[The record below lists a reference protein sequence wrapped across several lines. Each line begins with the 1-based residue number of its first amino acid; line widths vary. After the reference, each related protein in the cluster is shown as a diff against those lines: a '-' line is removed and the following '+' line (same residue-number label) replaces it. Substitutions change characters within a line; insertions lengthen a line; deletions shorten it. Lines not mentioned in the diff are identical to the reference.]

1 MAEKSF
7 DTLLRQ
13 ALLEANWRE
22 YQFLWEDPEDPDLS
36 PRYLR
41 WRARLMADPFAWM
54 KKQLRPLW
62 AKALR
67 AVACL
72 LLASALTLGSL
83 MAVSPTV
90 RAAVLNWLRE
100 ISRDQV
106 TYTSTDAQDH
116 DEPPT
121 WYPTWLPDGWS
132 LEEAEGRT
140 SRADYRFAGGEG
152 RMTFWCGYPDGGS
165 FGFSSGEE
173 MTQSGRQVTVQGY
186 PADLYEKGGQMY
198 LIWENEDGILF
209 WFSATN
215 VSEEDLLKTAE
226 SVEPVEGELPE
237 YRMTWAPEGYTEFDR
252 SVLPAAVQETWM
264 GPDTSL
270 TLLYSAEPLKVPDGT
285 WETLSVNGVKAQYW
299 AAEPRESG
307 SDTLVNGQESDGSSV
322 EVGGITI
329 TTGTIV
335 GPNSAR
341 VNTLAW
347 TDPDTGL
354 FFRLHG
360 TVDRDTL
367 IRMAESIAAAET
379 PSSALAAGETA
390 GD

>member
-1 MAEKSF
+1 MDEKSF
-7 DTLLRQ
+7 DALLHQ

-22 YQFLWEDPEDPDLS
+22 WQPLWETAAEPVFS
-36 PRYLR
+36 PAYRR
-41 WRARLMADPFAWM
+41 WRTRLLADPFGWV

-62 AKALR
+62 AKVLR
-67 AVACL
+67 TAACL
-72 LLASALTLGSL
+72 VLASAVALGAL
-83 MAVSPTV
+83 MTVSPTV

-100 ISRDQV
+100 ISGDEV

-116 DEPPT
+116 DEPPA
-121 WYPTWLPDGWS
+121 WYPTWLPEGWS
-132 LEEAEGRT
+132 LEGAEGRS

-165 FGFSSGEE
+165 FSFFSGEE
-173 MTQSGRQVTVQGY
+173 MAQSGRQVTVQDY
-186 PADLYEKGGQMY
+186 PADLYEEGGQIY
-198 LIWENEDGILF
+198 LIWEDADGILF

-237 YRMTWAPEGYTEFDR
+237 YRITWAPEGYAEFER
-252 SVLPAAVQETWM
+252 SVLPAAVQETWR

-270 TLLYSAEPLKVPDGT
+270 TLLYSTEPVKVPDSM
-285 WETLSVNGVKAQYW
+285 WETVSVNGVTAQYW
-299 AAEPRESG
+299 ASETPRKSG
-307 SDTLVNGQESDGSSV
+307 SGILVNGQESDGSSI
-322 EVGGITI
+322 EVGDVTITI
-329 TTGTIV
+329 GTIA
-335 GPNSAR
+335 GPNSAG

-360 TVDRDTL
+360 TVDQDTL
-367 IRMAESIAAAET
+367 IRVAGSIAAAGQ
-379 PSSALAAGETA
+379 AV

>member
-1 MAEKSF
+1 
-7 DTLLRQ
+7 
-13 ALLEANWRE
+13 
-22 YQFLWEDPEDPDLS
+22 
-36 PRYLR
+36 
-41 WRARLMADPFAWM
+41 
-54 KKQLRPLW
+54 
-62 AKALR
+62 
-67 AVACL
+67 
-72 LLASALTLGSL
+72 
-83 MAVSPTV
+83 
-90 RAAVLNWLRE
+90 
-100 ISRDQV
+100 
-106 TYTSTDAQDH
+106 
-116 DEPPT
+116 
-121 WYPTWLPDGWS
+121 
-132 LEEAEGRT
+132 
-140 SRADYRFAGGEG
+140 
-152 RMTFWCGYPDGGS
+152 
-165 FGFSSGEE
+165 